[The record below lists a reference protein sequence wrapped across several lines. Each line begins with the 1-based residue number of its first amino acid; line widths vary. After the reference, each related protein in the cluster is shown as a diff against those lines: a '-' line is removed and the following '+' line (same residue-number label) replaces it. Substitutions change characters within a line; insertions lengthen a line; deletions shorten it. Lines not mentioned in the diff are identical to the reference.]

1 MLYAFVVAV
10 FLFSLQGIK
19 LPTLQIGS
27 YAGKLVR
34 SVRCLSAHFDT
45 IRWTLTW
52 GQWQVNA
59 QLLLKYVSG
68 HSGEE
73 GGLEDI
79 VMFKQQIVVFVF

>member
-34 SVRCLSAHFDT
+34 SVRCLSAHFDFDMRAMT
-45 IRWTLTW
+45 GKRTVIIKICFGALWGGGGIR
-52 GQWQVNA
+52 GYCDV
-59 QLLLKYVSG
+59 
-68 HSGEE
+68 
-73 GGLEDI
+73 
-79 VMFKQQIVVFVF
+79 